1 MNEKI
6 KKHYARV
13 NQSYTGTIHIAPAQ
27 IAKSLGRLY
36 VYDKGLFFAALS
48 QVAPN
53 QLIEVLLDLDGDAFE
68 IALKRLHFNK
78 ILQSIHKAQSDN
90 ATDIMNKIQASN
102 HALAAA
108 LLSSLHPDMQDEHK
122 TLSNYDEDMAGAY
135 MQTEILTAAPE
146 DTLKIIKE
154 KIQKFRELEP
164 LGSIVKLYI
173 VDEMGVLLAS
183 LHFSDLILFDDDD
196 TIAYILETVR
206 PRPPITIRAKSPVQE
221 VVRLFSDYD
230 LNAIGVVNKQGVL
243 EGHITHDDVFDL
255 MESLHTEQSYSMAG
269 VNDAAE
275 EQNTFKAG
283 RARLVWLF
291 VNLGTIL
298 LASFVIGIFEETIQQ
313 FVALAILM
321 PVVAALGGNA
331 GMQALTVTIR
341 RLALREIDYSSVKS
355 VLFRELKIVLLNGS
369 AIALSIALISYL
381 WFFNPTLSLIIAVSM
396 FFTLILA
403 GILGGLIPLLLKKIG
418 IDPAVASTVFLTT
431 MIDSCGFLLFLGLA
445 DIFLVV

>member
-6 KKHYARV
+6 KKHYARI
-13 NQSYTGTIHIAPAQ
+13 NESYTGAIHIAPAQ

-36 VYDKGLFFAALS
+36 AYDKGLFFAALS
-48 QVAPN
+48 RIMTD
-53 QLIEVLLDLDGDAFE
+53 QLIEVLLELDGDTFQVA
-68 IALKRLHFNK
+68 IKRLHFNK
-78 ILQSIHKAQSDN
+78 LLESIHKAQSDN
-90 ATDIMNKIQASN
+90 ATDIMNKIETVNQT
-102 HALAAA
+102 LAAA
-108 LLSSLHPDMQDEHK
+108 LLRSLGPDMQDEHK

-135 MQTEILTAAPE
+135 MQTEILTATRE
-146 DTLKIIKE
+146 DTLRVVKE

-173 VDEMGVLLAS
+173 IDAVGVLLAS

-196 TIAYILETVR
+196 TIAYILDTVR
-206 PRPPITIRAKSPVQE
+206 PRPPITIRTKSPVQE

-230 LNAIGVVNKQGVL
+230 LNAIGVVNKQGIL
-243 EGHITHDDVFDL
+243 KGHITYDDVFDL
-255 MESLHTEQSYSMAG
+255 IESLHTEQSYSMAG
-269 VNDAAE
+269 VNDEAE
-275 EQNTFKAG
+275 EQNAFKAG
-283 RARLVWLF
+283 RSRLIWLF

-298 LASFVIGIFEETIQQ
+298 IASFVIGIFEETIRQ

-341 RLALREIDYSSVKS
+341 RLALREIDFSSVKS
-355 VLFRELKIVLLNGS
+355 VLLRELKIVLLNGS
-369 AIALSIALISYL
+369 AIAVSIALISYL

-396 FFTLILA
+396 FCTLILA
-403 GILGGLIPLLLKKIG
+403 GVLGGLIPLILKKIG

-431 MIDSCGFLLFLGLA
+431 MIDSSGFLLFLGLA
-445 DIFLVV
+445 DIFLM

>member
-6 KKHYARV
+6 TKHYARL
-13 NQSYTGTIHIAPAQ
+13 NESYTGAIHIAPSQ
-27 IAKSLGRLY
+27 IAKSLRRLY
-36 VYDKGLFFAALS
+36 VYDRGLFFAALS
-48 QVAPN
+48 RITVD
-53 QLIEVLLDLDGDAFE
+53 QLIEVLLALDGDAFQVA
-68 IALKRLHFNK
+68 IKRLPHGK
-78 ILQSIHKAQSDN
+78 ILESIHKAQSDD
-90 ATDIMNKIQASN
+90 ATDIMKKIEMTN
-102 HALAAA
+102 EVLAAA
-108 LLSSLHPDMQDEHK
+108 LLHALRPDMQDEHK
-122 TLSNYDEDMAGAY
+122 TLSNYDENMAGAY
-135 MQTEILTAAPE
+135 MQTEILTATKK
-146 DTLKIIKE
+146 DTLRVIKE

-173 VDEMGVLLAS
+173 VDETGVLLAS

-206 PRPPITIRAKSPVQE
+206 PRPPITIRTKSPVQE

-230 LNAIGVVNKQGVL
+230 LNAIGVVDKQGVL
-243 EGHITHDDVFDL
+243 KGHITYDDVFDL
-255 MESLHTEQSYSMAG
+255 IESLHTGQSYSMAG
-269 VNDAAE
+269 VNDEAE

-298 LASFVIGIFEETIQQ
+298 LASFVIGMFEETIRE

-341 RLALREIDYSSVKS
+341 RLALGEIDYSSVKS
-355 VLFRELKIVLLNGS
+355 VLLRELKIVILNGS
-369 AIALSIALISYL
+369 VIALSIALISYL
-381 WFFNPTLSLIIAVSM
+381 WFFNPTLSLIIAISM
-396 FFTLILA
+396 FCTLILA
-403 GILGGLIPLLLKKIG
+403 GVLGGLIPLLLKKIG

-431 MIDSCGFLLFLGLA
+431 TIDSSGFLLFLGLA
-445 DIFLVV
+445 DMFLV